1 MHRQAGAEILGLPRP
16 FRPAQPR
23 SRHCPSPA
31 RTRPPGEP
39 MPARPCSRLVSPAP
53 VRPRSLARRLAVVLV
68 AASAAL
74 GGTLGTGAVQ
84 ASASASAA
92 ATIQNRQGSVA
103 APVDAERGAGAVKRG
118 AGGVMDEATRTH
130 SAAAGARA
138 LAATQ
143 RVTVKAPAAARTG
156 SSIRLTGTVSPV
168 RTGLSVA
175 VQRRYGGSWHTVART
190 K

>member
-16 FRPAQPR
+16 CRPAQPR

-92 ATIQNRQGSVA
+92 AKIQNRQGSVA
-103 APVDAERGAGAVKRG
+103 APVDAERGAGAAKRG
-118 AGGVMDEATRTH
+118 AGGVIADEATRTH
-130 SAAAGARA
+130 SGAAGVRA

-156 SSIRLTGTVSPV
+156 SS
-168 RTGLSVA
+168 
-175 VQRRYGGSWHTVART
+175 
-190 K
+190 